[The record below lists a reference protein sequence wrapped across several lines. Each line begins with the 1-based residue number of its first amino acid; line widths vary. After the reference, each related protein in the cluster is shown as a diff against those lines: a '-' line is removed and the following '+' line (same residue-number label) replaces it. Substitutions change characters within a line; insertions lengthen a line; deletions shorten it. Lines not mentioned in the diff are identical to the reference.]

1 MNGPE
6 IHPAVDAKTIQ
17 AQRNA
22 EAFSEATR
30 RAVANATAFAEVL
43 KQHRRKRAVI
53 ALVIRVMTVVAIDA
67 FVCLCS
73 AKHWM
78 VAEVSIALLGTAH
91 VWLSVWAGAW
101 VQYMWGRD
109 GVLR

>member
-6 IHPAVDAKTIQ
+6 IHPAVDAKTVQ

-30 RAVANATAFAEVL
+30 RAVASATAFAEVL
-43 KQHRRKRAVI
+43 KRHRRKRAVI
-53 ALVIRVMTVVAIDA
+53 ALVIRVLTVIALDA
-67 FVCLCS
+67 LVCLCS
-73 AKHWM
+73 AKGWM
-78 VAEVSIALLGTAH
+78 VTEVGIAILTTTH
-91 VWLSVWAGAW
+91 VWLSIWVGAW
-101 VQYMWGRD
+101 VQFMWGRD